1 MLTTVNNPASRR
13 PKGVTPMLTKSAK
26 AKPVQ
31 TTSSAKVRDLCIT
44 AISIV
49 LVYVLTALV
58 NITFPGAGDGGLMHM
73 GNIPLFITAILFG
86 RKTGAIAGGVGM
98 ALFDLLSPF
107 AVWAPFTLIIVG
119 LMGYVVGAVAEKH
132 RALGW
137 YVLAMVLACA
147 IKVGGYYIAE
157 GIIYGNWIAP
167 VISIPGNIIQVAVGA
182 AVTLAVI
189 KPLQLAADRTL
200 RRV

>member
-1 MLTTVNNPASRR
+1 MLA
-13 PKGVTPMLTKSAK
+13 KSAK

-31 TTSSAKVRDLCIT
+31 TNSSTKVRDLCIT

-49 LVYVLTALV
+49 LVYVFTALV

-107 AVWAPFTLIIVG
+107 AIWAPFTLVIVG

-132 RALGW
+132 RSIPW
-137 YVLAMVLACA
+137 YILAMVLACGV
-147 IKVGGYYIAE
+147 KVGGYYIAE

-167 VISIPGNIIQVAVGA
+167 VISIPGNIIQVALGA

-189 KPLQLAADRTL
+189 KPLQLAVDKTL
-200 RRV
+200 HRA

>member
-1 MLTTVNNPASRR
+1 MFVKTAKPASSTS
-13 PKGVTPMLTKSAK
+13 VSK
-26 AKPVQ
+26 A
-31 TTSSAKVRDLCIT
+31 RDLCIT
-44 AISIV
+44 AVCIV
-49 LVYVLTALV
+49 LVYIFTAMV

-73 GNIPLFITAILFG
+73 GNIPLFLSAILFG

-107 AVWAPFTLIIVG
+107 AVWAPFTLVIVG
-119 LMGYVVGAVAEKH
+119 AMGWVVGAIAEKH
-132 RALGW
+132 RAMGW

-157 GIIYGNWIAP
+157 GILYGNWIAP

-189 KPLQLAADRTL
+189 RPLRSAADKAL

>member
-1 MLTTVNNPASRR
+1 
-13 PKGVTPMLTKSAK
+13 MLTKSAK
-26 AKPVQ
+26 VKPVR
-31 TTSSAKVRDLCIT
+31 TTSADKVRDLCIT

-49 LVYVLTALV
+49 LVYVFTALV

-119 LMGYVVGAVAEKH
+119 LMGYVVGAIAEKH
-132 RALGW
+132 RTIGW
-137 YVLAMVLACA
+137 YVLAMLLACA
-147 IKVGGYYIAE
+147 IKVGGYYVAE

-182 AVTLAVI
+182 VVTLAVI
-189 KPLQLAADRTL
+189 KPLQLAADKALYRA
-200 RRV
+200 

>member
-1 MLTTVNNPASRR
+1 MI
-13 PKGVTPMLTKSAK
+13 AK
-26 AKPVQ
+26 TAKPKTAQ
-31 TTSSAKVRDLCIT
+31 SSSAKVRELCVT
-44 AISIV
+44 AVCIV
-49 LVYVLTALV
+49 LVYVFTAMV

-73 GNIPLFITAILFG
+73 GNIPLFIVAILFG

-107 AVWAPFTLIIVG
+107 AIWAPFTLVIVG

-132 RALGW
+132 RSILW
-137 YVLAMVLACA
+137 YLLAMVLACA

-167 VISIPGNIIQVAVGA
+167 VVSIPANIIQVAVGA
-182 AVTLAVI
+182 AVTLLVI
-189 KPLQLAADRTL
+189 KPLQLAADKTL
-200 RRV
+200 HRV

>member
-1 MLTTVNNPASRR
+1 MLA
-13 PKGVTPMLTKSAK
+13 KSAK

-31 TTSSAKVRDLCIT
+31 TNSSTKVRDLCIT

-49 LVYVLTALV
+49 LVYVFTALV

-73 GNIPLFITAILFG
+73 GNIPLFIVAILFG

-147 IKVGGYYIAE
+147 IKVGGYYVAE

-189 KPLQLAADRTL
+189 KPLQLAADKTL
-200 RRV
+200 HRA

>member
-31 TTSSAKVRDLCIT
+31 TTSASKVRDLCIT

-49 LVYVLTALV
+49 LVYVFTALV

-73 GNIPLFITAILFG
+73 GNIPLFIVAILFG

-107 AVWAPFTLIIVG
+107 AVWAPFTFVIVG
-119 LMGYVVGAVAEKH
+119 LMGYVVGAIAEKH

-147 IKVGGYYIAE
+147 VKVGGYYVAE
-157 GIIYGNWIAP
+157 GILYGNWIAP

-189 KPLQLAADRTL
+189 KPLQLAADKTL
-200 RRV
+200 HRV

>member
-1 MLTTVNNPASRR
+1 MT
-13 PKGVTPMLTKSAK
+13 AK
-26 AKPVQ
+26 TAKPKTVQ
-31 TTSSAKVRDLCIT
+31 SSSAKVRELCIT

-49 LVYVLTALV
+49 LVYVFTAMV
-58 NITFPGAGDGGLMHM
+58 NITLPGAGDGSLMHM

-107 AVWAPFTLIIVG
+107 AIWAPFTLVILG
-119 LMGYVVGAVAEKH
+119 CMGYVTGLIAEQRKSIP
-132 RALGW
+132 W
-137 YVLAMVLACA
+137 YTLAMVLACG

-167 VISIPGNIIQVAVGA
+167 VISIPANIIQVAVGA

-189 KPLQLAADRTL
+189 KPLQIAADKTL

>member
-1 MLTTVNNPASRR
+1 MIAKTTR
-13 PKGVTPMLTKSAK
+13 PKS
-26 AKPVQ
+26 VQ
-31 TTSSAKVRDLCIT
+31 SSSAKVRELCIT
-44 AISIV
+44 AVCIV
-49 LVYVLTALV
+49 LVYVFTAMV

-107 AVWAPFTLIIVG
+107 AIWAPFTLVIVG
-119 LMGYVVGAVAEKH
+119 CMGYAVGLIAEKH
-132 RALGW
+132 KSIPW
-137 YVLAMVLACA
+137 YALAMVLACG

-157 GIIYGNWIAP
+157 GIIYGNWIVPA
-167 VISIPGNIIQVAVGA
+167 VSIPANIIQVAVGA

-189 KPLQLAADRTL
+189 TPLRAAADKTL
-200 RRV
+200 HRV

>member
-1 MLTTVNNPASRR
+1 
-13 PKGVTPMLTKSAK
+13 MLTKSAK

-49 LVYVLTALV
+49 LVYVFTALV

-73 GNIPLFITAILFG
+73 GNIPLFIVAILFG

-107 AVWAPFTLIIVG
+107 AVWAPFTFVIVG
-119 LMGYVVGAVAEKH
+119 LMGYVVGAIAEKR

-147 IKVGGYYIAE
+147 IKVGGYYVAE

-189 KPLQLAADRTL
+189 KPLQLAADKTL
-200 RRV
+200 HRV

>member
-1 MLTTVNNPASRR
+1 MLA
-13 PKGVTPMLTKSAK
+13 KSAK

-31 TTSSAKVRDLCIT
+31 TTSANKVRDLCIT

-49 LVYVLTALV
+49 LVYIFTALV

-119 LMGYVVGAVAEKH
+119 LMGYVVGAIAEKH
-132 RALGW
+132 RTIGW
-137 YVLAMVLACA
+137 YVLAMLLACA
-147 IKVGGYYIAE
+147 IKVGGYYVAE

-189 KPLQLAADRTL
+189 KPLQLAADKTL
-200 RRV
+200 HRA